1 MAGAPGRTLSGLLAE
16 TFVTGAVEAAGKAPG
31 WLSSGLGAYFAANV
45 EPHGDHIRR
54 LRAIAVETSRDDWG
68 AKVADV
74 LAENPDMKP
83 DEVQA
88 IGFALVTWLRS
99 PGLSR
104 AFPRFAAG
112 VLKDPSNLDGLLNSI
127 YKTNREQFLTGSG
140 EWVAERFGNSQA
152 LPADDFSE

>member
-1 MAGAPGRTLSGLLAE
+1 MRGARAGSSPRARPRAPQSH
-16 TFVTGAVEAAGKAPG
+16 VEPVY
-31 WLSSGLGAYFAANV
+31 SSGYSSPTAS
-45 EPHGDHIRR
+45 EIRDAEVAHAGR
-54 LRAIAVETSRDDWG
+54 VQ
-68 AKVADV
+68 VADV
-74 LAENPDMKP
+74 LADNPDMKP

-88 IGFALVTWLRS
+88 IGFALVAWLRS

-112 VLKDPSNLDGLLNSI
+112 VLKDPSNLDGLLNDI

-140 EWVAERFGNSQA
+140 EWVAERFGNSLA